1 MKKIIYIFIAL
12 VPILCNAQQDTNL
25 SSPSVNGWQN
35 VGNPHFSA
43 GEAIYTSLAISPSGQ
58 PYVAYYDGG
67 NSGKATVM
75 KFDGTNWTNVGNA
88 GFSAGVAHWI
98 SLVFNPIDGQPYV
111 AFGDDAHSGKATV
124 MKFDGTNWVN
134 IGIAGFSAG
143 QASWVSL
150 AFSSSGQPYVAYT
163 DYGNSIKATVMT
175 FNGSNWVTVGNA
187 GFTPADAECESL
199 TFSPSGQ
206 LYVAFADGSTTPY
219 LKTTV
224 MKFNGSAWVY
234 VGNPGF
240 SDGTT
245 WSESLAFSPSGE
257 PHVSYID
264 WSDSSK
270 VSVMKYNG
278 TNWVY
283 VGMRGFSKSGGYI
296 HSEGLAFNPSNGQPY
311 VAYEDTSSSYKAS
324 VMTFSGT
331 GWVYVGNAGFSAGF
345 TQTVSLAFNSSGQP
359 YVAFGDGFM
368 GQATAMKYDT
378 TCNTWPVPTIAG
390 SGDLCVNSGYYN
402 YSTETGMTGY
412 QWSMSPG
419 GAIITGQGTSTIQV
433 IWTQP
438 GSQWVAVTY
447 TNIGGC
453 TALNPTQFPVTVNP
467 FPDPAGTISGSQVVC
482 ASSNDIIYSIV
493 PVTNAATYVW
503 TLPTDASITSG
514 GGTNAIIVNFA
525 DNASSG
531 NITVYAN
538 NLCGNGEP
546 SPPFFVTVNPIP
558 STPTITENGNT
569 LFSSA
574 PFGNQW
580 FYNGILLV
588 NDTNQ
593 FYNVSP
599 YLPGYYWTQVTIN
612 GCVSDTSNHIYSN
625 ITGLNKNSNLGLT
638 MYPNP
643 ATTKIIIDI
652 TNNNTAI
659 KFIEIFTAGGEKIFE
674 TRTTQNQIIIN
685 IENYRQGVYFIK
697 LKTDESNFIN
707 KFFKN

>member
-1 MKKIIYIFIAL
+1 
-12 VPILCNAQQDTNL
+12 
-25 SSPSVNGWQN
+25 
-35 VGNPHFSA
+35 
-43 GEAIYTSLAISPSGQ
+43 
-58 PYVAYYDGG
+58 
-67 NSGKATVM
+67 
-75 KFDGTNWTNVGNA
+75 
-88 GFSAGVAHWI
+88 
-98 SLVFNPIDGQPYV
+98 
-111 AFGDDAHSGKATV
+111 
-124 MKFDGTNWVN
+124 
-134 IGIAGFSAG
+134 
-143 QASWVSL
+143 
-150 AFSSSGQPYVAYT
+150 
-163 DYGNSIKATVMT
+163 
-175 FNGSNWVTVGNA
+175 
-187 GFTPADAECESL
+187 
-199 TFSPSGQ
+199 
-206 LYVAFADGSTTPY
+206 
-219 LKTTV
+219 

-296 HSEGLAFNPSNGQPY
+296 NSEGLAFNQSNGQPY
-311 VAYEDTSSSYKAS
+311 VAYEDTSSYYKAS

-433 IWTQP
+433 IWIQP

-453 TALNPTQFPVTVNP
+453 TALNPTQFTVTVNP

-514 GGTNAIIVNFA
+514 
-525 DNASSG
+525 
-531 NITVYAN
+531 
-538 NLCGNGEP
+538 
-546 SPPFFVTVNPIP
+546 
-558 STPTITENGNT
+558 
-569 LFSSA
+569 
-574 PFGNQW
+574 
-580 FYNGILLV
+580 
-588 NDTNQ
+588 
-593 FYNVSP
+593 
-599 YLPGYYWTQVTIN
+599 
-612 GCVSDTSNHIYSN
+612 
-625 ITGLNKNSNLGLT
+625 
-638 MYPNP
+638 
-643 ATTKIIIDI
+643 
-652 TNNNTAI
+652 
-659 KFIEIFTAGGEKIFE
+659 
-674 TRTTQNQIIIN
+674 
-685 IENYRQGVYFIK
+685 
-697 LKTDESNFIN
+697 
-707 KFFKN
+707 